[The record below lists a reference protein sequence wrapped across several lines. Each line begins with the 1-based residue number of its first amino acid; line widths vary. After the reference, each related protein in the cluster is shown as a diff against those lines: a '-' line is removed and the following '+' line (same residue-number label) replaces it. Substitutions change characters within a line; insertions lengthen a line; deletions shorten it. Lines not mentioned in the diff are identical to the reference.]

1 MTDLPDKTDYILG
14 MAKLEGGV
22 KILLDV
28 DKVLKVVWVELLDK
42 VA

>member
-1 MTDLPDKTDYILG
+1 MIDLPDKTDYILG
-14 MAKLEGGV
+14 MAKMDGGV

-28 DKVLKVVWVELLDK
+28 DKELKVAEVELLVK